1 MCGKRFTKNYK
12 QILLAK
18 HLDFTILPLLFLFTF
33 FIFFFSLALRELK
46 KYNYSLQGC
55 VFVSRNTKQS
65 PQSATHWKK
74 STILQFQFLPFSLK
88 VAGADDKNYQMI
100 SGHSISDMHIH
111 LMIKFKKYI
120 VAISWKDSK
129 ECTEAFNVVK
139 I

>member
-1 MCGKRFTKNYK
+1 MTKN
-12 QILLAK
+12 
-18 HLDFTILPLLFLFTF
+18 
-33 FIFFFSLALRELK
+33 
-46 KYNYSLQGC
+46 C
-55 VFVSRNTKQS
+55 
-65 PQSATHWKK
+65 
-74 STILQFQFLPFSLK
+74 
-88 VAGADDKNYQMI
+88 QMI